1 MKEAGYGRLVFV
13 SSAAGV
19 FGQPGLTG
27 YPTAKT
33 GMLGLMNVAALEGAQ
48 FGIKANAIMPM
59 ASTRMALALMG
70 EAAETGDGRAFLGT
84 LRATKSHPSSRTW
97 RVARAPKTHAVLSA
111 FRGRVAAL
119 QIGVTRGWT
128 SPTGHLS
135 AEDVATDLSD
145 ITDAADLLVPGSIF
159 DEMALD
165 STSSP

>member
-1 MKEAGYGRLVFV
+1 
-13 SSAAGV
+13 
-19 FGQPGLTG
+19 
-27 YPTAKT
+27 
-33 GMLGLMNVAALEGAQ
+33 
-48 FGIKANAIMPM
+48 
-59 ASTRMALALMG
+59 MALALMG

-84 LRATKSHPSSRTW
+84 LRADQ
-97 RVARAPKTHAVLSA
+97 VAPVVAYLASGACTETHTVLSA

-119 QIGVTRGWT
+119 QIGITRGWT

-135 AEDVATDLSD
+135 AEDVATHLSE